1 MSKKEEIL
9 NEIEQVPETSLSEVL
24 EFVRFLKKRNM
35 TEKLD
40 NSIASEDSLKKDWL
54 TEEEE
59 DEAWRDL

>member
-9 NEIEQVPETSLSEVL
+9 NEINQVPETSLEEVL
-24 EFVRFLKKRNM
+24 EFVRLVKARRM
-35 TEKLD
+35 REKLD

-54 TEEEE
+54 TEEE

>member
-54 TEEEE
+54 TEEE